1 MKLRELLEGVAC
13 TGIRWPEEEDFD
25 QEITGI
31 TSDSRE
37 VAAGGMF
44 VCIRGFLAD
53 GHEYIDKA
61 IEAGAGAVIVE
72 EMPERHLDAVM
83 IQVEDSREAMAK
95 IAAAWFGHPA
105 DRMDNDRT
113 DRDQGKDHHGPYDK
127 EDPGRSREK
136 DGNDRNHRRIYRGGE
151 DPNQEYY
158 AGPL

>member
-61 IEAGAGAVIVE
+61 VEAGAGAVIVE

-105 DRMDNDRT
+105 DRMVMIGLTGTKGKTTT
-113 DRDQGKDHHGPYDK
+113 D
-127 EDPGRSREK
+127 
-136 DGNDRNHRRIYRGGE
+136 DRNHRRIYRGGE